1 MIRKISSE
9 EVISIFLDFF
19 KRRDHLKIEGQSLV
33 PRNDPS
39 LLFINSG
46 MAPLKSYFLGQE
58 RPPAPDLCNVQR
70 CIRTN
75 DIEEVGD
82 RHHLTFFEMMGSWS
96 IGHYWKR
103 EAITLAWKLL
113 VEGFGYPPDKLYA
126 TVYRGDPELGIAADE
141 ESIEHWR
148 SVGLPG
154 DHIVPLGKDNFWGPA
169 GEYGP
174 CGPCT
179 EVFFDTGDEFGPAY
193 YPGGHFDDVNRY
205 IEIWNA
211 GVFMEFNKLPSGF
224 SRLEMRSV
232 DTGSGLERMVMA
244 LNGFESVYE
253 TDMLRPLVDFTI
265 AELGS
270 GTIASKAPRV
280 IADHVRAVAMLLA
293 DGVKPA
299 ASGPGYIPRR
309 LIRRAI
315 ATAFES
321 GNKRFDF
328 AGLMQLAIDNA
339 KPWNAHVPA
348 RRDEIVAIF
357 SREKED
363 FEELLENG
371 ITKLADAYAAT
382 NGKVDGATAFTL
394 FATYGM
400 PIDTVREYVVS
411 RGGSLDEDGFQAEFR
426 KHQDVSRKQKDNE
439 AAGGPVLDVDGL
451 PETEFV
457 GYTHLQTS
465 GTILAILRDNR
476 RVDFAS
482 AGDEVLVITDKTSFY
497 VEGGGQVSDHGL
509 IVTGEA
515 RCAVV
520 DMSKPAPKIFAHK
533 CLVKEGTLRKGAL
546 AELSVDANRR
556 RSVQSNHS
564 ATHLLHSALRA
575 VLGKEVGQ
583 AGSLVDADRLRFDFT
598 YGDRITDE
606 QLVRIEDMVNQA
618 IHANYSR
625 SERIMPFDEAVA
637 AGALAFFK
645 DKYGDTVRTIGFGDY
660 STELCGGTHV
670 ASTGEVG
677 LFVIVSEGSVARGVR
692 RIQALTGQTAY
703 EFLRGHDRV
712 LSRIG
717 KMLNGSPDELES
729 RVAALIDKSKVSA
742 PPPSN
747 AVSAKSLA
755 AGARK
760 LSDGTS
766 AVIASPDIP
775 FEQLRRAAIETAQ
788 EIGGIAVLAIA
799 ADDKARV
806 AIAVHDSR
814 TKELSAAAILKRILP
829 LIDGRGGGKAT
840 LAEGAGPRV
849 AGIADI
855 LARADS
861 IVGENA

>member
-9 EVISIFLDFF
+9 EVISIFLEFF
-19 KRRDHLKIEGQSLV
+19 KSRDHLKIEGQSLV

-46 MAPLKSYFLGQE
+46 MAPLKAYFLGQE

-96 IGHYWKR
+96 IGHYWKDQ
-103 EAITLAWKLL
+103 AIALAWKLL
-113 VEGFGYPPDKLYA
+113 VEGFGYPPEKLYA
-126 TVYRGDPELGIAADE
+126 TVYRGDPEHGIEADTE
-141 ESIEHWR
+141 LIKHWR
-148 SVGLPG
+148 AVGMPD

-169 GEYGP
+169 GEFGP

-193 YPGGHFDDVNRY
+193 VPGGHFDDVNRY

-211 GVFMEFNKLPSGF
+211 GVFMEFNKLPAGF
-224 SRLEMRSV
+224 SKLEMRSV

-244 LNGFESVYE
+244 LNGFKSVYE
-253 TDMLRPLVDFTI
+253 TDLLRPLVDFTV
-265 AELGS
+265 AELGGS
-270 GTIASKAPRV
+270 ASAKAPRI
-280 IADHVRAVAMLLA
+280 IADHIRAATMMLA

-299 ASGPGYIPRR
+299 ASGAGYIPRR
-309 LIRRAI
+309 MIRRAI
-315 ATAFES
+315 AAAYES

-328 AGLMQLAIDNA
+328 DGLVKLAIDNA
-339 KPWNAHVPA
+339 KSWNGHVPA
-348 RRDEIVAIF
+348 RRAEIVAAF
-357 SREKED
+357 SREKQD
-363 FEELLENG
+363 FEEVLENG
-371 ITKLADAYAAT
+371 LTKLADAFAAA

-400 PIDTVREYVVS
+400 PIDTIREYVVS
-411 RGGSLDEDGFQAEFR
+411 RGGALDEEGFQAEFR
-426 KHQDVSRKQKDNE
+426 KHQDVSRNQKDSE
-439 AAGGPVLDVDGL
+439 SASSPAIDVEGL
-451 PETEFV
+451 PDTEFV
-457 GYTHLQTS
+457 GYTHLETK

-476 RVDFAS
+476 RVKS
-482 AGDEVLVITDKTSFY
+482 AAAGEEVLVITDKTSFY
-497 VEGGGQVSDHGL
+497 AEGGGQVSDHGL
-509 IVTGEA
+509 MVTGEA
-515 RCAVV
+515 RCAVI

-533 CLVKEGTLRKGAL
+533 CIVRDGTLREGAS
-546 AELSVDANRR
+546 AELTVDANRR

-564 ATHLLHSALRA
+564 ATHLLHSALRT

-598 YGDRITDE
+598 YGERITDE
-606 QLVRIEDMVNQA
+606 QLVRIEEMVNQA
-618 IHANYSR
+618 VHANYSR
-625 SERIMPFDEAVA
+625 SERLLPFDEAVA

-645 DKYGDTVRTIGFGDY
+645 DKYGDVVRTIGFGDY

-670 ASTGEVG
+670 TSTGEIG

-692 RIQALTGQTAY
+692 RIQALTGQSAY

-712 LSRIG
+712 LTRIG
-717 KMLNGSPDELES
+717 KMLNGSPDELEG
-729 RVAALIDKSKVSA
+729 RVAALIEKSKAAA
-742 PPPSN
+742 PAPSK
-747 AVSAKSLA
+747 AVSARSLA
-755 AGARK
+755 ASARK
-760 LSDGTS
+760 LSDGTP
-766 AVIASPDIP
+766 AVIASPELP
-775 FEQLRRAAIETAQ
+775 FDQLRRAAIETAQ

-799 ADDKARV
+799 ADGKARV
-806 AIAVHDSR
+806 AVAVHDSR
-814 TKELSAAAILKRILP
+814 TKDISAAAILKRVLP

-849 AGIADI
+849 EGIAEI
-855 LARADS
+855 LARADGL
-861 IVGENA
+861 VGENA

>member
-19 KRRDHLKIEGQSLV
+19 KSRGHLKIEGQSLL

-46 MAPLKSYFLGQE
+46 MAPLKAYFLGQE

-96 IGHYWKR
+96 IGHYWKG
-103 EAITLAWKLL
+103 EAIALAWKLL
-113 VEGFGYPPDKLYA
+113 VEGFGYPPEKLYA
-126 TVYRGDPELGIAADE
+126 TVYRGDPELGIGADE

-148 SVGLPG
+148 AVGMPS

-179 EVFFDTGDEFGPAY
+179 EVFFDTGDEFGPGY
-193 YPGGHFDDVNRY
+193 IPGGHFDDVNRY

-211 GVFMEFNKLPSGF
+211 GVFMEFNKLPAGF
-224 SRLEMRSV
+224 SKLEMRSV

-253 TDMLRPLVDFTI
+253 TDLLRPLVDFTV
-265 AELGS
+265 AQLGGS
-270 GTIASKAPRV
+270 VSSKAPRI
-280 IADHVRAVAMLLA
+280 IADHIRAATMMLA

-299 ASGPGYIPRR
+299 ASGAGYIPRR
-309 LIRRAI
+309 MIRRAI
-315 ATAFES
+315 AAAYEG

-328 AGLMQLAIDNA
+328 DGLVKLAIDNA
-339 KPWNAHVPA
+339 KSWNAHVPA
-348 RRDEIVAIF
+348 HRDEIMSVF

-363 FEELLENG
+363 FEEVLENG
-371 ITKLADAYAAT
+371 LSKLGDAFAAA
-382 NGKVDGATAFTL
+382 NGAIDGATAFTL

-400 PIDTVREYVVS
+400 PIDTIREYLVS
-411 RGGSLDEDGFQAEFR
+411 RGGSLDEEGFQTEFR
-426 KHQDVSRKQKDNE
+426 KHQDLSRAQKDGE
-439 AAGGPVLDVDGL
+439 AAGGAAVNVDGL
-451 PETEFV
+451 PDTEFV

-476 RVDFAS
+476 RVSSAS
-482 AGDEVLVITDKTSFY
+482 AGEEVLVITDKTSFY
-497 VEGGGQVSDHGL
+497 AEGGGQVSDHGIL
-509 IVTGEA
+509 VTDEA
-515 RCAVV
+515 RCAVI

-533 CLVKEGTLRKGAL
+533 CVVKEGTLREGAL
-546 AELSVDANRR
+546 AELIVDANRR

-564 ATHLLHSALRA
+564 ATHLLHSALRT

-606 QLVRIEDMVNQA
+606 QLVRIEEMVNQA
-618 IHANYSR
+618 IHTNYSR

-670 ASTGEVG
+670 SSTGEIG

-729 RVAALIDKSKVSA
+729 RVAALIDKSKASA
-742 PPPSN
+742 PPPSK

-760 LSDGTS
+760 LSDGTP

-775 FEQLRRAAIETAQ
+775 FDQLRRAAIETAQ
-788 EIGGIAVLAIA
+788 EIGGVAVLAIA

-849 AGIADI
+849 EGIADI

>member
-9 EVISIFLDFF
+9 EVISVFLDFF
-19 KRRDHLKIEGQSLV
+19 RSRDHLKIEGQSLV

-46 MAPLKSYFLGQE
+46 MAPLKAYFLGQE
-58 RPPAPDLCNVQR
+58 RPPVPDLCNVQR

-96 IGHYWKR
+96 IGHYWKDQ
-103 EAITLAWKLL
+103 AIALAWKLL
-113 VEGFGYPPDKLYA
+113 VDGFGYPPERLYA
-126 TVYRGDPELGIAADE
+126 TVYRGDPELGIGADE
-141 ESIEHWR
+141 ESIKHWQA
-148 SVGLPG
+148 VGMPS

-193 YPGGHFDDVNRY
+193 VPGGHFDDVNRY

-211 GVFMEFNKLPSGF
+211 GVFMEFNKLPAGF
-224 SRLEMRSV
+224 SKLEMRSV

-253 TDMLRPLVDFTI
+253 TDLLRPLVDFTV
-265 AELGS
+265 AQLGGS
-270 GTIASKAPRV
+270 ASAKAPRI
-280 IADHVRAVAMLLA
+280 IADHIRAATMMLA

-299 ASGPGYIPRR
+299 ASGAGYIPRR
-309 LIRRAI
+309 MIRRAI
-315 ATAFES
+315 AAAYEG
-321 GNKRFDF
+321 GNKKFDF
-328 AGLMQLAIDNA
+328 DGLVKLAIDNA
-339 KPWNAHVPA
+339 KSWNAHVPA
-348 RRDEIVAIF
+348 HRDEIMSVF
-357 SREKED
+357 SREKQD
-363 FEELLENG
+363 FEDVLENG
-371 ITKLADAYAAT
+371 FSKLADAFAAA
-382 NGKVDGATAFTL
+382 NGAIDGATAFTL

-400 PIDTVREYVVS
+400 PIDTIREYVVS
-411 RGGSLDEDGFQAEFR
+411 RGGSLDEEAFQVEFR
-426 KHQDVSRKQKDNE
+426 KHQDISRNQKDGE
-439 AAGGPVLDVDGL
+439 AAGGPALDVDGL
-451 PETEFV
+451 PDTEFV

-465 GTILAILRDNR
+465 GSILTILRDNR
-476 RVDFAS
+476 RVQSAS

-497 VEGGGQVSDHGL
+497 AEGGGQVSDHG
-509 IVTGEA
+509 VMATGEA
-515 RCAVV
+515 RCDVI

-533 CLVKEGTLRKGAL
+533 CAVRQGTLRVGAV
-546 AELSVDANRR
+546 AELSVDADRR
-556 RSVQSNHS
+556 RRIQSNHS
-564 ATHLLHSALRA
+564 ATHLLHSALRS

-606 QLVRIEDMVNQA
+606 QLVRIEDMANQA
-618 IHANYSR
+618 IHANYSK
-625 SERIMPFDEAVA
+625 SERLLPFDEAVA

-645 DKYGDTVRTIGFGDY
+645 DKYGDVVRTIGFGDV

-670 ASTGEVG
+670 ASTGEIG
-677 LFVIVSEGSVARGVR
+677 LLVIVSEGSVARGVR

-717 KMLNGSPDELES
+717 KMLNGSPDELEG
-729 RVAALIDKSKVSA
+729 RIAALIDKSKTSA
-742 PPPSN
+742 PAPSKT
-747 AVSAKSLA
+747 VSAKNLA

-760 LSDGTS
+760 LSGGTP
-766 AVIASPDIP
+766 AVIASPDLP
-775 FEQLRRAAIETAQ
+775 FDQLRRAAIETAQ
-788 EIGGIAVLAIA
+788 EIGGVAVLAIA

-814 TKELSAAAILKRILP
+814 TGELNAATILKRILP

-840 LAEGAGPRV
+840 LAEGAGPRLE
-849 AGIADI
+849 GIADI
-855 LARADS
+855 LAGGDS
-861 IVGENA
+861 IIGKNA